1 MITRPVSSLV
11 VAGLA
16 YSRASSLPH
25 WIYGVHKIPVGASL
39 LANAAP
45 PIYRLNPPSRGMIFP
60 VI

>member
-1 MITRPVSSLV
+1 MITRLASSLV
-11 VAGLA
+11 VTGLA
-16 YSRASSLPH
+16 SSRAGSLPQ
-25 WIYGVHKIPVGASL
+25 WSCVVYEIPVGASL